1 MEVRVAKPQ
10 VSVVK
15 RQREAAKRERQ
26 QAKAAK
32 REQRK
37 SDKALGVTSADDDI
51 DWASAP
57 GAQE

>member
-1 MEVRVAKPQ
+1 MAKPQ

-37 SDKALGVTSADDDI
+37 NDKALGVTSADDDI